1 MLLLRLLSTALCAA
15 CVVLLAT
22 FRPVRLEVMPRAADP
37 PCGRAVS
44 ATTAAGD
51 RSPGGEPVNVIDVAP
66 GVPPAQIAALIQLR
80 PDEHVA
86 AINDRVPASDLEVGA
101 LIASLPR
108 RGEFVDL
115 TVSSP
120 ARERRVLILLH

>member
-22 FRPVRLEVMPRAADP
+22 FQPVRLEVMPRAAAP
-37 PCGRAVS
+37 PCGRAAS
-44 ATTAAGD
+44 ATAAAGD
-51 RSPGGEPVNVIDVAP
+51 RSPGEPVNVIDVAP

-80 PDEHVA
+80 PDERVA